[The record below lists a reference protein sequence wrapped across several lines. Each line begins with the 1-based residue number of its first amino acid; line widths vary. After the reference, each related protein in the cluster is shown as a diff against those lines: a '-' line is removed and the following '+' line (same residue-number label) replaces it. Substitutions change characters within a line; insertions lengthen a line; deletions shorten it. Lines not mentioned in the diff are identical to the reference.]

1 MQTPAMRATE
11 SGPRPDKAGRRD
23 VRLHSL
29 PVFLL
34 LCLCVMLAAVS
45 ECGRDAPQ
53 PWQGYVEGE
62 FVYVAAPKS
71 GHLTARPVFRGQEIQ
86 AGTRVFSLDHDFEQA
101 AADAAREE
109 LARAESSL
117 ADMRKGVRPSERETI
132 LAQLDR
138 ATTEAGLARIEYE
151 RRARLLEEGSIA
163 QEELDRVKT
172 DFATATQAI
181 RQIEAE
187 LRTSSLGSRADAL
200 LAAEAEVR
208 AARARLDQALW
219 ELEQRSQDTAVSGLV
234 FDTFFNP
241 GDWVPA
247 GRPVLSVLPPDLRK
261 VRFFV
266 PEPLLGA
273 IRAGQNVRVSWD
285 GLAEPV
291 VCTVSHVSSQA
302 EYTPPVIYSSQSR
315 AKLVFMAEA
324 VPAMPEKALL
334 LHPGQP
340 VDVWPD
346 APGIQ

>member
-1 MQTPAMRATE
+1 MRE
-11 SGPRPDKAGRRD
+11 VDRLRP
-23 VRLHSL
+23 LT
-29 PVFLL
+29 VFLL
-34 LCLCVMLAAVS
+34 LCLCVLLTGVS
-45 ECGRDAPQ
+45 ECRRDAPK

-62 FVYVAAPKS
+62 LVYLAAPRG
-71 GHLTARPVFRGQEIQ
+71 GHLTSRPVFRGQEIQ
-86 AGTRVFSLDHDFEQA
+86 ARFQVFTLDSDFEQA
-101 AADAAREE
+101 AVDAAREE
-109 LARAESSL
+109 LGRAESSL

-138 ATTEAGLARIEYE
+138 ARTEARLVRLEYD
-151 RRARLLEEGSIA
+151 RRVRLLQEGTIA
-163 QEELDRVKT
+163 QEELDRT
-172 DFATATQAI
+172 EINLETATQDI
-181 RQIEAE
+181 RQLEAE
-187 LRTSSLGSRADAL
+187 LRTSSLGARDDAV

-208 AARARLDQALW
+208 SAKARLDQALW
-219 ELEQRSQDTAVSGLV
+219 DLGQRSQDAPVSGLV

-247 GRPVLSVLPPDLRK
+247 GRPVLSILPPHLRK

-266 PEPLLGA
+266 PEPLLGS
-273 IRAGQNVRVSWD
+273 IRVGQTVHVSWD

-291 VCTVSHVSSQA
+291 ACTVSHVSSQA

-315 AKLVFMAEA
+315 TKLVFMAEA
-324 VPAMPEKALL
+324 VPVIPENARL